1 MDLNES
7 DPEGDE
13 NITVRC
19 FQAADR
25 SKAKGTPKTKR
36 NVLSIARANP

>member
-19 FQAADR
+19 FQAADQ
-25 SKAKGTPKTKR
+25 SNAKGKKPKR
-36 NVLSIARANP
+36 NGMP